1 MRAFAPLTLLI
12 VLAVAVLAG
21 CSSSSYGGSGSH
33 SSSTLPAS
41 PTVAS
46 NPPLPTTTLTCP
58 GGSLT
63 VELATTA
70 DERTRGLSGRES
82 MPRDAGMLFDL
93 GTTQNTSFW
102 MKDMRFA
109 LDMVWVTEDKR
120 IAGVTED
127 VQPQPGTP
135 DNQLRLYPPPV
146 PVRYVLELNAGVAAE
161 RGLAAGTQLGFTI
174 P

>member
-1 MRAFAPLTLLI
+1 MRVFAPSTLLI
-12 VLAVAVLAG
+12 TLFALFVAA
-21 CSSSSYGGSGSH
+21 CSGTSYGGRDH
-33 SSSTLPAS
+33 SSTVQPAS

-46 NPPLPTTTLTCP
+46 NPPLPTTMLTYP

-70 DERTRGLSGRES
+70 EERTRGLSGRES

-93 GTTQNTSFW
+93 GVVQNTSFW
-102 MKDMRFA
+102 MKDMRFP
-109 LDMVWVTEDKR
+109 LDMVWIGEDKR
-120 IAGVTED
+120 ITGVTTD
-127 VQPQPGTP
+127 VQAQPGAA
-135 DNQLRLYPPPV
+135 DSQLKLYPSTG

-161 RGLAAGTQLGFTI
+161 PRLDAGTQLSFTI